1 MHMALFEELHCA
13 HSLWKVRKGYTQ
25 QIVHS
30 EDFVGSEVEVAGDVA
45 FGEDVDGLGA
55 LGGGPDGAGEVIF

>member
-1 MHMALFEELHCA
+1 MPVFA
-13 HSLWKVRKGYTQ
+13 HRNRLLVVRNRGKCNAQ
-25 QIVHS
+25 QIVHG

-45 FGEDVDGLGA
+45 LGEDVDDLGA

>member
-1 MHMALFEELHCA
+1 MH
-13 HSLWKVRKGYTQ
+13 G
-25 QIVHS
+25 
-30 EDFVGSEVEVAGDVA
+30 EDFVGSEVEVAVDVT